1 MRGGGQ
7 AKPVFRLEDG
17 GVYMAHSTPVDDCL
31 HPVASLPQA
40 TIFRAHLPS
49 FPLCAEADLRFI
61 SESRSGLGR
70 APKAI
75 PGLNVGACA
84 WALSGKGL

>member
-7 AKPVFRLEDG
+7 AKPIFRLEDG

-40 TIFRAHLPS
+40 TVFRAHLPS

-61 SESRSGLGR
+61 SESRSGL
-70 APKAI
+70 
-75 PGLNVGACA
+75 NVGACA
-84 WALSGKGL
+84 WPFLGRVCDRVCDV